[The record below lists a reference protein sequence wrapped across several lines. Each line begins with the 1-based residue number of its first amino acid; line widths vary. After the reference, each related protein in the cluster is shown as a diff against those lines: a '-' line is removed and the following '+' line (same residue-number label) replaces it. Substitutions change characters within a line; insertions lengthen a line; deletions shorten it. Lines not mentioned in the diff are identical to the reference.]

1 MDLGNDLTFMLKT
14 FEELGMKVFF
24 YSIKLHILANFD
36 KGLLLTKEEV
46 SIICKLTEQLCSNM
60 L

>member
-1 MDLGNDLTFMLKT
+1 MLKT
-14 FEELGMKVFF
+14 FEELRMKVFF
-24 YSIKLHILANFD
+24 YLIKLHILEYFD
-36 KGLLLTKEEV
+36 EWLLLSKEEI